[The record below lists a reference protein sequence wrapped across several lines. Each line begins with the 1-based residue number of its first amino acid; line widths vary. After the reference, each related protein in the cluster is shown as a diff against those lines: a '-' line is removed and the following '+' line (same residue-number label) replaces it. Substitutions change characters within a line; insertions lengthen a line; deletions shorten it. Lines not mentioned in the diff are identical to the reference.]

1 MSSRLSWRELELKS
15 ATGRE
20 SSIQRCLRL
29 SLAHA
34 SLGCDFSKIVVAYE
48 PVWAIGTGK
57 VATAQQA
64 QDVHAAIRA
73 WLKEHVNAETAEK
86 TRIIYGG
93 SVNAKNCKELGKSCK
108 HFRLHHFASLTCTF
122 VR

>member
-1 MSSRLSWRELELKS
+1 MSSRLSWRESELKS

-20 SSIQRCLRL
+20 SRIQRCVRL
-29 SLAHA
+29 SPANA
-34 SLGCDFSKIVVAYE
+34 SLGWDFSKIVVAYE

-73 WLKEHVNAETAEK
+73 WLKENVNAETAEK

-108 HFRLHHFASLTCTF
+108 DFRLHHFASLTCAF